1 MYGSNSPLEG
11 RTAAHRPRS
20 EVSAQTTDNAA
31 RLDPG
36 RGSQA
41 AKRGFA
47 ASPGPGVYSEV
58 GKLRTVLVCRPG
70 LAHRRLS
77 PHICRELKFEAPLWV
92 ERAQRDFA
100 GFVDALTERG
110 VEVLELHSLLVQILA
125 SAQAR
130 AFLLDRLLDPF
141 VRYPGIADGVGSQLP
156 NELRAACENV
166 DGSRLADLLI
176 GGATL
181 ADLGLP
187 SNGALSLALALHP
200 FVLPPLP
207 HTLCMRESHSW
218 VQHGM
223 TLNRAGWRGPRSE
236 ALLVAAV
243 YRFHPR
249 FESLPA
255 RIWWGENPDAT
266 GTPCACAEGGDIMP
280 LGHGV
285 VLIGTGVRTQ
295 AQAALQIAHSLFEG
309 GTAQNVIVAQMPR
322 LRGGEALERVF
333 TQCSPDV
340 VTYRPDV
347 VDRISCQE
355 MRPGTRGGAITLQAR
370 AGVHLLDVLSEALDA
385 PTLNAIATGADAD
398 DEHAEAWDDGNGV
411 LAVEPGVVIAFER
424 NTRTNKRLR
433 QAGVEVIEV
442 PGDELARVGATT
454 HALCCPIA
462 RDAVA

>member
-1 MYGSNSPLEG
+1 MKDIAPGQGVG
-11 RTAAHRPRS
+11 RS
-20 EVSAQTTDNAA
+20 
-31 RLDPG
+31 
-36 RGSQA
+36 SQA
-41 AKRGFA
+41 SKRDRA
-47 ASPGPGVYSEV
+47 AGPAPGVYSEV
-58 GKLRTVLVCRPG
+58 GKLRSVLVCRPG

-77 PHICRELKFEAPLWV
+77 PHICRELKFEAPIWV
-92 ERAQRDFA
+92 ERTQREFA
-100 GFVDALTERG
+100 GFVDALTQRG
-110 VEVLELHSLLVQILA
+110 VEVLELHALLVQILE
-125 SAQAR
+125 SPQAR
-130 AFLLDRLLDPF
+130 NWLLDRLLDPF
-141 VRYPGIADGVGSQLP
+141 VRDPGIADAVGSHLP
-156 NELRAACENV
+156 NELRAACETL
-166 DGSRLADLLI
+166 GESRLADLLI

-181 ADLGLP
+181 ADLDLP
-187 SNGALSLALALHP
+187 SNGALALALALHP

-249 FESLPA
+249 FKSLPP
-255 RIWWGENPDAT
+255 RIWWGDNPGST
-266 GTPCACAEGGDIMP
+266 QTPYACAEGGDIMP

-309 GTAQNVIVAQMPR
+309 GAAQTVIAAQMPR
-322 LRGGEALERVF
+322 LRGSEVLERVF
-333 TQCSPDV
+333 TQCSPEV

-347 VDRISCQE
+347 VDSISCQE
-355 MRPGTRGGAITLQAR
+355 MRPGTRGGPITVQAR
-370 AGVHLLDVLSEALDA
+370 AGVHLLDVLSEALGA
-385 PTLNAIATGADAD
+385 PTLNAIATGADAGD
-398 DEHAEAWDDGNGV
+398 LHAEPWDDGNGA
-411 LAVEPGVVIAFER
+411 LALEPGVVLAFER

-442 PGDELARVGATT
+442 PGDDLARVGAAT

-462 RDAVA
+462 REAVA